1 MLTDIQKTHN
11 NKLNS
16 LLNAN
21 FNHELIDENSY
32 DSDKDPEY
40 QPLLLNSINS

>member
-1 MLTDIQKTHN
+1 MLTDIQKKH
-11 NKLNS
+11 NKLHS

-21 FNHELIDENSY
+21 FNHEQIDENSY

-40 QPLLLNSINS
+40 IQPYILNS

>member
-11 NKLNS
+11 KMNS

-40 QPLLLNSINS
+40 FQPLLLNGINS